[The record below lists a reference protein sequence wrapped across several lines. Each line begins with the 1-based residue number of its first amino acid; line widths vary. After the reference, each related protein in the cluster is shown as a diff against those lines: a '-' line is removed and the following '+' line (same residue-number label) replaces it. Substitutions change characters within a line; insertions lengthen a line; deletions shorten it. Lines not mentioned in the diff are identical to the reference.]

1 MYPPPKSLRDM
12 FDALCEYQSQ
22 ADADGH
28 GESWRKAC
36 EEPSVATLDAAI
48 EDAGEKMIAADPDWR
63 VFDGNGGFN
72 KRKPNDDYDR
82 MYRAGEAMC
91 SARWAFTASTEEER
105 NKNING
111 AINIISSLTND
122 EEDYE

>member
-36 EEPSVATLDAAI
+36 EEPSVETLDAAI
-48 EDAGEKMIAADPDWR
+48 EAAGEKMVAADPQWH
-63 VFDGNGGFN
+63 FN
-72 KRKPNDDYDR
+72 CNRKPNDDYDR

-91 SARWAFTASTEEER
+91 SALWAFTASTEEER

-111 AINIISSLTND
+111 AINIISPLTND
-122 EEDYE
+122 EEDDE